1 MVGSEQW
8 VVAKQMIPIPHENGR
23 LSKERSCA
31 KSISQVV
38 EKKSGCATRFWAI
51 LAEKV
56 GGAPLPH
63 CFCKELTRLGLREG
77 GRIKM

>member
-31 KSISQVV
+31 KNISQVV
-38 EKKSGCATRFWAI
+38 EKKSGCATGFGVF
-51 LAEKV
+51 LAGKV
-56 GGAPLPH
+56 GGAPHPPYV
-63 CFCKELTRLGLREG
+63 F
-77 GRIKM
+77 IKH

>member
-8 VVAKQMIPIPHENGR
+8 VDARQMIPVPHENGR

-31 KSISQVV
+31 RSISQVV
-38 EKKSGCATRFWAI
+38 EKKSGCATCFWAI

-56 GGAPLPH
+56 RGAPLPPL
-63 CFCKELTRLGLREG
+63 FL
-77 GRIKM
+77 